1 MVPAD
6 PDTAA
11 LICVSSMVLVLL
23 RRLKFSLF
31 PRVKNSEYEHKNV
44 NATEIL
50 KVQMLVGIA
59 RTRGSYGFSQVA
71 FILAA
76 VAFISLLV
84 SSSTVSARL
93 LAAGSFVMSKKA
105 MFVLS
110 NAIFLFL
117 AADCCC
123 FSSLLS
129 PFTGDFT
136 AREQHSDVLD
146 KQDQVGAELCA
157 TESCV
162 PCSEIAHHDND
173 SSEGYAHDERKADD
187 ASEIRGDVAMSSQ
200 PGPFRLDEE
209 NSIVLEKVVIEEPT
223 CGRAQELEELAI
235 DELNKRFEEFIQSRR
250 IRWEKEAHMPRQQ
263 EEPTGDSSIL

>member
-1 MVPAD
+1 MMD
-6 PDTAA
+6 HTMQ
-11 LICVSSMVLVLL
+11 IECHN
-23 RRLKFSLF
+23 LKHCN
-31 PRVKNSEYEHKNV
+31 P
-44 NATEIL
+44 
-50 KVQMLVGIA
+50 GIA
-59 RTRGSYGFSQVA
+59 RTRRGYGFPQAA

-76 VAFISLLV
+76 VAFVSLLV
-84 SSSTVSARL
+84 SSSTVSAHL

-129 PFTGDFT
+129 PSTGDFT
-136 AREQHSDVLD
+136 CREREHSDV
-146 KQDQVGAELCA
+146 QDERDQVVGAELHA
-157 TESCV
+157 TEPCV
-162 PCSEIAHHDND
+162 PCSEIPYIDDD
-173 SSEGYAHDERKADD
+173 SSEGYDHDGRKAD
-187 ASEIRGDVAMSSQ
+187 ASEIRGDVTMASSQ
-200 PGPFRLDEE
+200 PGQFGLDEE
-209 NSIVLEKVVIEEPT
+209 NSVVLEKVVIEEPT
-223 CGRAQELEELAI
+223 CGRARELEELAI